1 TTRCCPR
8 PPMRWNVAIAA
19 TGRCKRV
26 CTGSAARSV
35 ERVALLWTCSE
46 NREPKAESKPLGR
59 YTRHAGDIHDT
70 ESLLQ
75 CLSSVKLLQHNGPV
89 KLVSFSG
96 DDTQVITVSGNTGAG
111 NE

>member
-19 TGRCKRV
+19 TGRCKRE
-26 CTGSAARSV
+26 CTGSATRSV
-35 ERVALLWTCSE
+35 WKVALLWTCSE

-59 YTRHAGDIHDT
+59 YTRHAGDTHDT

-75 CLSSVKLLQHNGPV
+75 CLKIARLLCKTARRWRRTCPRVMSSGLPRAYTLYGLAP
-89 KLVSFSG
+89 
-96 DDTQVITVSGNTGAG
+96 
-111 NE
+111 